1 MKRNK
6 DFTSDAVKESIGK
19 TMTKIQAYVGKNWAQ
34 GKECKVIKHVQE
46 LLHAEI
52 DKYLASGAA
61 SAVYFRLANSKDARK
76 KYDEC
81 YSKNLEKYG
90 PYIMELLVEYSNTL
104 SLYWRYDVGERYDE
118 VNAESMDRMRGL
130 NRFLLRIHL

>member
-61 SAVYFRLANSKDARK
+61 A
-76 KYDEC
+76 
-81 YSKNLEKYG
+81 
-90 PYIMELLVEYSNTL
+90 PYTSVWQTVKMHVGSTTNATPKIWRNTV
-104 SLYWRYDVGERYDE
+104 RT
-118 VNAESMDRMRGL
+118 
-130 NRFLLRIHL
+130 